1 MELLKGLT
9 MLWVTSDALTYP
21 LKEATGVDL
30 SLKRLGK
37 YNCGALGDPKVLLF
51 PPQPTC
57 VEYPTWRPLICFI
70 KTNLKFYTILR
81 FETIKT
87 DKAESPRLQFCPGFK
102 NSFSIGKSDVL
113 FAK

>member
-81 FETIKT
+81 FETIPYT
-87 DKAESPRLQFCPGFK
+87 QTWGLKAREMYLPKPGGLK
-102 NSFSIGKSDVL
+102 PEKRILS
-113 FAK
+113 